1 MLYMCSTNCNIYLT
15 QCFSDQST
23 INLYLSAMA
32 NPSAPS
38 EEQLVAN
45 LKFMKLS
52 CVGTEDELLKRC
64 NTPMEGMAEVL
75 GHHCREELKRTWPIQ
90 MYQPMEHLRYQ
101 AEQISRLES
110 LRGIPTGASEDRQS
124 STGKPGIHLGKI
136 VLAGKYPP
144 TAACP
149 AI

>member
-1 MLYMCSTNCNIYLT
+1 MNCNIYLT
-15 QCFSDQST
+15 PCFSDQST
-23 INLYLSAMA
+23 INRYLSAMA

-52 CVGTEDELLKRC
+52 CVGTEDELLKRY

-75 GHHCREELKRTWPIQ
+75 GHHCREEFKRIWPIQ

-110 LRGIPTGASEDRQS
+110 LVESLQEDKLELQKTVKALQVSQESISGR
-124 STGKPGIHLGKI
+124 
-136 VLAGKYPP
+136 
-144 TAACP
+144 
-149 AI
+149 